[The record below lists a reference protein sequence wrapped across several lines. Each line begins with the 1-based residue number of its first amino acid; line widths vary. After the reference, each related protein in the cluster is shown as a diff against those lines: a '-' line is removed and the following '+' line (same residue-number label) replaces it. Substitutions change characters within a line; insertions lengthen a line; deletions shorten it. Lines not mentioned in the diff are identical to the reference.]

1 MKILI
6 TGGTG
11 FIGIPVLSALIKNI
25 DDVVILNLTR
35 KNLDSNLKQVENYKC
50 DLLSPKTY
58 FSRVKD
64 FAPEVV
70 IHLAWEGIPDFSLE
84 MCTTNL
90 LLSISLIENVTKLKS
105 CKKIIVTGS
114 CFEYNNK
121 IGICNED
128 DIVIPKDYFTFAK
141 KTILSFL
148 ELECTKNHI
157 DYNWARLFYVY
168 GPNQRSGSLIPTLIE
183 TLKSNKIPDLRTPKN
198 ANDFIHVDDV
208 ASGISKMASI
218 KNQSGIYNL
227 GSGCAIPV
235 TEVAKIVEMQL
246 NDNTKLTET
255 LIEKTI
261 NSEKSV
267 DFNANIKK
275 SFSDLNWKPK
285 VEFADGIESIIK
297 NNVNDN
303 FKNTL

>member
-6 TGGTG
+6 TGGSG
-11 FIGIPVLSALIKNI
+11 FIGIPVLNALIKNI
-25 DDVVILNLTR
+25 EDVTILNLTR
-35 KNLDSNLKQVENYKC
+35 NSLVSYSKQVENYKC

-58 FSRVKD
+58 LSRVED

-84 MCTTNL
+84 MCTKNV

-128 DIVIPKDYFTFAK
+128 DTVIPKDYFTFAK

-148 ELECTKNHI
+148 DLECARNTI
-157 DYNWARLFYVY
+157 EYYWARLFYVY

-183 TLKSNKIPDLRTPKN
+183 TFKANRTPDLRTPKN
-198 ANDFIHVDDV
+198 ANDFIHVNDV
-208 ASGISKMASI
+208 ADGLI
-218 KNQSGIYNL
+218 KLALTDIPSGIYNL
-227 GSGCAIPV
+227 GSGISISVA
-235 TEVAKIVEMQL
+235 EVSSIVEIVIKGTDQL
-246 NDNTKLTET
+246 TNE
-255 LIEKTI
+255 LINKTI
-261 NSEKSV
+261 NTEKSV
-267 DFNANIKK
+267 DFYANMAKFNKILSWHPQRKMLEEM
-275 SFSDLNWKPK
+275 SNLIA
-285 VEFADGIESIIK
+285 EF
-297 NNVNDN
+297 
-303 FKNTL
+303 

>member
-6 TGGTG
+6 TGGSG
-11 FIGIPVLSALIKNI
+11 FIGIPVLNALIKNI
-25 DDVVILNLTR
+25 EDVTILNLTR
-35 KNLDSNLKQVENYKC
+35 NSLVSYSKQVENYKC

-58 FSRVKD
+58 LSRVED

-84 MCTTNL
+84 MCTKNV

-128 DIVIPKDYFTFAK
+128 DTVIPKDYFTFAK

-148 ELECTKNHI
+148 DLECARNTI
-157 DYNWARLFYVY
+157 EYYWARLFYVY

-183 TLKSNKIPDLRTPKN
+183 TFKANRTPDLRTPKN
-198 ANDFIHVDDV
+198 ANDFIHVNDV
-208 ASGISKMASI
+208 ADGLI
-218 KNQSGIYNL
+218 KLALTDIPSGIYNL
-227 GSGCAIPV
+227 GSGISISVA
-235 TEVAKIVEMQL
+235 EVSSIVEIVIKGTDQL
-246 NDNTKLTET
+246 TNE
-255 LIEKTI
+255 LINKTI
-261 NSEKSV
+261 V
-267 DFNANIKK
+267 
-275 SFSDLNWKPK
+275 
-285 VEFADGIESIIK
+285 FAQSK
-297 NNVNDN
+297 
-303 FKNTL
+303 TS

>member
-11 FIGIPVLSALIKNI
+11 FIGIPVINTLIRNI
-25 DDVVILNLTR
+25 DNVEILNLTR
-35 KNLDSNLKQVENYKC
+35 NTLDSNSKQVENYKC
-50 DLLSPKTY
+50 DLSSPKTY
-58 FSRVKD
+58 LSRVED
-64 FAPEVV
+64 FEPEVV

-84 MCTTNL
+84 MCNKNMFS
-90 LLSISLIENVTKLKS
+90 SISFIEIVTKLKS

-128 DIVIPKDYFTFAK
+128 VITTPKDYFTFAK
-141 KTILSFL
+141 KTILTFL
-148 ELECTKNHI
+148 EFECNKKNI
-157 DYNWARLFYVY
+157 EYNWARLFYVY

-183 TLKSNKIPDLRTPKN
+183 TLKSNKIPELRTPKN

-208 ASGISKMASI
+208 ASGIFKMVST
-218 KNQSGIYNL
+218 KNKSGIYNL
-227 GSGCAIPV
+227 GSGLATSV
-235 TEVAKIVEMQL
+235 TEVSKIVEMQFYGKT
-246 NDNTKLTET
+246 NLTEA

-267 DFNANIKK
+267 DFYADSQK
-275 SFSDLNWKPK
+275 SFINLNWIPQI
-285 VEFADGIESIIK
+285 VLSNGIESIINK
-297 NNVNDN
+297 
-303 FKNTL
+303 KM